1 MLRQRW
7 SRSGMGT
14 SSIPVT
20 SSALGILRKNS
31 IKECKKSRLTQ
42 IRRLFTVVW
51 SIHLLKGLIF
61 CHECGYPMA
70 VLNRPPVSGEDR
82 LLFVSRTY
90 QRFTKAGVC
99 TCHSIKEQVVTEAV
113 LAKVREVCKA
123 YLDPKKLQ
131 PIAADVVEKHQQII
145 LFTFEVY

>member
-1 MLRQRW
+1 M
-7 SRSGMGT
+7 
-14 SSIPVT
+14 
-20 SSALGILRKNS
+20 
-31 IKECKKSRLTQ
+31 
-42 IRRLFTVVW
+42 
-51 SIHLLKGLIF
+51 
-61 CHECGYPMA
+61 
-70 VLNRPPVSGEDR
+70 
-82 LLFVSRTY
+82 LFVSRTY

-99 TCHSIKEQVVTEAV
+99 TCHSIKEQIVTEAV